1 MHPSFGYGFL
11 EVDAISKWP
20 PLQPLYF
27 ILKFFL
33 QQRELNEVYTGGIGL
48 YALLVMLIA
57 MMQDELMSNGDY
69 SLKFGIDEPFP
80 PVSFNVENN
89 FAKMK
94 KYGGR
99 LSAASTRAHTRI
111 PKQSTPFQ
119 LPSGT

>member
-1 MHPSFGYGFL
+1 MFQTVFNIHVILFQ
-11 EVDAISKWP
+11 DAISKWP
-20 PLQPLYF
+20 PLQPLYL
-27 ILKFFL
+27 ILKIFL
-33 QQRELNEVYTGGIGL
+33 QQRELNEVYTGGIGS

-57 MMQDELMSNGDY
+57 MIQVNG
-69 SLKFGIDEPFP
+69 LKCEDMVLEGSHLRNCSSHKP
-80 PVSFNVENN
+80 
-89 FAKMK
+89 KMK